1 MRHMQQAGDYE
12 VQDRHRLLVRAA
24 RLGRSLWL
32 PAGGAFVAATFGT
45 IARLAGPLTV
55 RAGIDRGIAEGD
67 KVAVSRAAVV
77 FIVLLLAQY
86 VFVMISRYGIAW
98 VGEQYL
104 LKLRGVVFGHL
115 IRSDTA
121 FFSRS
126 KSGVLVSRMTS
137 DIESLQE
144 FASDGAVMALSNGLT
159 VIGVAVAMVLV
170 DWQMALATFAVIGV
184 LVGVSVVFQRQA
196 SKAYERVRER
206 IGHVLAELQEG
217 IAGVRVVQAFTQEQ
231 VQATSFGRVNESHYR
246 ANMSAAAAISWYFP
260 TVGFLRIVSLG
271 AVLVIGGIRV
281 MDGSLTFGT
290 LVVFLLYLDWFFQP
304 IVNLANVYNLLQAA
318 IAALA
323 KLFDLLDVRADVIE
337 RPGAYDLETPVSG
350 TITLKNVTFGYDD
363 ETMAL
368 RQINLEIPAGQ
379 RLAVVG
385 ETGAGKST
393 IAKLVLRFYDPQQ
406 GDVEIDGSNLRDL
419 TMDSR
424 TDAIALIPQD
434 GFLFNGTLRDNLTY
448 GAPDATDVDVWNVL
462 RAMGIDGWVR
472 GLPESLDT
480 EVRERGSRFSAGE
493 RQLVALGRA
502 FLDDP
507 SVIVLDEATSNLDPE
522 TELEIEGALR
532 VLLAGRTAIVIAH
545 RLRSAERAD
554 RVIMIDDGRIIA
566 DGHHKD
572 LVTSS
577 PEFGRLVRVWERGL
591 T

>member
-1 MRHMQQAGDYE
+1 MRYMTHAGAYE
-12 VQDRHRLLVRAA
+12 SEDRSGLLVRAA
-24 RLGRSLWL
+24 KLGRNLWL
-32 PAGGAFVAATFGT
+32 PALGALIAAVFGT
-45 IARLAGPLTV
+45 MARLAGPLTV

-67 KVAVSRAAVV
+67 KIAVSRAAVV
-77 FIVLLLAQY
+77 FLILLLVQY

-98 VGEQYL
+98 VGERYL
-104 LKLRGVVFGHL
+104 VNLRGVVFGHL

-126 KSGVLVSRMTS
+126 KSGVLVCRMTS

-144 FASDGAVMALSNGLT
+144 FASDGAVMALTNVLT
-159 VIGVAVAMVLV
+159 VVGVAVAMVLV
-170 DWQMALATFAVIGV
+170 DWQMAVATLVVIGV
-184 LVGVSVVFQRQA
+184 LIGVSVVFQRQA
-196 SKAYERVRER
+196 SKAYGQVRER
-206 IGHVLAELQEG
+206 IGRVLAGLQEG

-231 VQATSFGRVNESHYR
+231 VQAATFSRVNEDHYR
-246 ANMSAAAAISWYFP
+246 ANMKAAAAISWYFP
-260 TVGFLRIVSLG
+260 SVGLLRVVALG
-271 AVLVIGGIRV
+271 AVLVIGGMRAI
-281 MDGSLTFGT
+281 DGTMTFGT

-318 IAALA
+318 VAALA
-323 KLFDLLDVRADVIE
+323 KIFGLLDVKADIVE
-337 RPGAYDLETPVSG
+337 RPDAHDLETPVAG
-350 TITLKNVTFGYDD
+350 AIRLRDVTFGY
-363 ETMAL
+363 EVGTEVL
-368 RQINLEIPAGQ
+368 RRIDLDIPAGQ

-393 IAKLVLRFYDPQQ
+393 IAKLVLRFYDPQR
-406 GDVEIDGSNLRDL
+406 GDVEIDGSNLRHL
-419 TMDSR
+419 TMNSR

-434 GFLFNGTLRDNLTY
+434 GFLFNGTLRDNLKY
-448 GAPDATDVDVWNVL
+448 GAPDATDEDVWNVL

-472 GLPESLDT
+472 DLPESLDT

-507 SVIVLDEATSNLDPE
+507 AVIVLDEATSNLDPE
-522 TELEIEGALR
+522 TELEVEGAFR

-566 DGHHKD
+566 DGHHTD
-572 LVTSS
+572 LVESS
-577 PEFGRLVRVWERGL
+577 PEFGRLVEVWERGL